1 MDPRKSTRSK
11 VSPPISSRYSA
22 KLSNGESES
31 AKTMQTTQPTMKPT
45 PEELKEIKAKAAE
58 WAAERLADLSTV
70 VVDTE
75 TTGLPSRDPDTEVC
89 QLSITDPKGKPL
101 FSMLLKPNKPMCDEV
116 IGIHGITNEQVQNQ
130 PMFPQVAKIIS
141 FVLENKHVV
150 CYNSAFD
157 VKLLWS
163 LFKKYELPVPKVTG
177 ISCAMEEYS
186 RWCGEWNTKKEDY
199 KWQKLPNLS
208 GMPAHD
214 AYSDCVSTLKV
225 MELMAK
231 NADKM
236 DITADEIS
244 LDF

>member
-11 VSPPISSRYSA
+11 VSPPTLLRSSARS
-22 KLSNGESES
+22 SNGESES
-31 AKTMQTTQPTMKPT
+31 AKTMQTTQTLMKPT
-45 PEELKEIKAKAAE
+45 DAELKETKVKASE

-75 TTGLPSRDPDTEVC
+75 TTGLPSRDPDTEIV
-89 QLSITDPKGKPL
+89 QLSITDVKGKPL
-101 FSMLLKPNKPMCDEV
+101 FSMLLKPSKPMSEEV
-116 IGIHGITNEQVQNQ
+116 IGIHGIQNEQVQFQ
-130 PMFPQVAKIIS
+130 PMFAQVAKIIS

-150 CYNSAFD
+150 CYNSGFD

-163 LFKKYELPVPKVTG
+163 LFKKYEIPVPKVTG

-186 RWCGEWNTKKEDY
+186 RWCGDWWSSKNQF
-199 KWQKLPNLS
+199 KWQKLPQLS
-208 GMPAHD
+208 GMPSHD
-214 AYSDCVSTLKV
+214 AFSDCISTLKV
-225 MELMAK
+225 MEMMAK

>member
-1 MDPRKSTRSK
+1 MYRT
-11 VSPPISSRYSA
+11 SRCS
-22 KLSNGESES
+22 
-31 AKTMQTTQPTMKPT
+31 
-45 PEELKEIKAKAAE
+45 
-58 WAAERLADLSTV
+58 
-70 VVDTE
+70 
-75 TTGLPSRDPDTEVC
+75 
-89 QLSITDPKGKPL
+89 
-101 FSMLLKPNKPMCDEV
+101 
-116 IGIHGITNEQVQNQ
+116 
-130 PMFPQVAKIIS
+130 PQVAKIIS

-157 VKLLWS
+157 IKLLWS

-186 RWCGEWNTKKEDY
+186 RWCGEWSDKKEDF

-208 GMPAHD
+208 GLPAHD
-214 AYSDCVSTLKV
+214 AYSDCVSTIKV
-225 MELMAK
+225 MEMMAK